1 VTSAQIGERARFR
14 YYDTPQPLVGM
25 PSAPVMEL
33 AEVKGAGRDYFLNDM
48 AELSRTFDPT
58 TQSGILRRGMSS

>member
-1 VTSAQIGERARFR
+1 
-14 YYDTPQPLVGM
+14 
-25 PSAPVMEL
+25 MEL